1 METRECSK
9 CFVVKELN
17 DDNFRRYDHD
27 KTRFIK
33 MCRECYNVRQRE
45 YYHKHREKHLEYK
58 SIDYAENRDKY
69 RERGRK
75 SYQKFREKRLKRQK
89 EYYEENKERIE
100 EYRKEYYEKNK
111 ERILSKLREKYYA
124 DVERTRAMKRVVNNR
139 YSKTEKGR
147 HNSLKHSYKRR
158 YRLSKAENTITLR
171 EWEGTVKYFG
181 GLCAYC
187 GDVPEDLHRDHV
199 IPVSK
204 GGGNVLGNLVISCS
218 TCNLSKGSKDLDE
231 WYKEYE
237 RFDEYRY
244 QRLIEFIDENKR
256 KEDD

>member
-1 METRECSK
+1 MRK
-9 CFVVKELN
+9 CRTCGKEKELN
-17 DDNFRRYDHD
+17 YENFPPQQHN
-27 KTRFIK
+27 KEMFK
-33 MCRECYNVRQRE
+33 KQCRDCNKEKQRE
-45 YYHKHREKHLEYK
+45 YYQKNREKLLESK
-58 SIDYAENRDKY
+58 RVDYVENKEKY
-69 RERGRK
+69 RERNRLK
-75 SYQKFREKRLKRQK
+75 YLKFRERTLSWQK
-89 EYYEENKERIE
+89 QYYKDNKERIE
-100 EYRKEYYEKNK
+100 EYRKEYYQKNK
-111 ERILSKLREKYYA
+111 DRLRREARERYYE
-124 DVERTRAMKRVVNNR
+124 DVEKTRAQRRVTNNR

-158 YRLSKAENTITLR
+158 YRLSKAENTITIG
-171 EWEGTVKYFG
+171 EWEDTVKYFG

-199 IPVSK
+199 IPITK

-237 RFDEYRY
+237 WFDEYRY
-244 QRLIEFIDENKR
+244 QRLIEFIDVNKR